1 MSRVRIPPLRPPRSR
16 AGPIGPTQRA
26 DRGPHDMTA
35 RIYKPAKTAMQSGR
49 AKTLDW
55 VLDFDLK
62 DAQQRDPLMG
72 WAGSRDTARQLDLRF
87 QTREEAVAYAKK
99 HGIDYV

>member
-1 MSRVRIPPLRPPRSR
+1 
-16 AGPIGPTQRA
+16 
-26 DRGPHDMTA
+26 MTA

-55 VLDFDLK
+55 MLDFDLK

-72 WAGSRDTARQLDLRF
+72 WAGSRDTARQLALRF

-99 HGIDYV
+99 HGIDYVLTMPQTAQLKIKAYADNFKYDRVR